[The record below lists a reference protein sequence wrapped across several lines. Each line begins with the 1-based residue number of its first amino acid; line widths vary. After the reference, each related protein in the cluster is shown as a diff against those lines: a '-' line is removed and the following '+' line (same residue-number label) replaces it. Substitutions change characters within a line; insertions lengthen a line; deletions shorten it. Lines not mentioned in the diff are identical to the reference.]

1 MSNSNQN
8 SLNNFNLLLSF
19 PMKLRRTA
27 SSMIITKRKSN
38 PASLKN
44 SWEMKVRRLNEPLSL
59 YTIIPASYFSRQ
71 GQDLTSQDLDNKL
84 FQLFPLKTDLMCW
97 ISFSQDM
104 SNEIHCF
111 RSSAYPSPLSMPMF
125 SQWSITRNQLQVV
138 LISPLHCLMFRWDLL
153 LRKHFRPGL
162 NPFV

>member
-104 SNEIHCF
+104 SNEYAPRFIVSDLQPIPVPCQCQCFLNDQSLETNSKSSLFHHCIAWC
-111 RSSAYPSPLSMPMF
+111 SDETY
-125 SQWSITRNQLQVV
+125 
-138 LISPLHCLMFRWDLL
+138 C
-153 LRKHFRPGL
+153 
-162 NPFV
+162 